1 MKRDCRSVTGG
12 NLRNLMKITGS
23 TSVDSITPGSTREL
37 LYKPVPEGEE
47 WKVNFAKELIE
58 MKSERGVDLTKDE
71 LEEILYEVTT

>member
-1 MKRDCRSVTGG
+1 
-12 NLRNLMKITGS
+12 MKITGN
-23 TSVDSITPGSTREL
+23 TSVDSITPGTREL

-47 WKVNFAKELIE
+47 WKVNFAKDLIE

>member
-37 LYKPVPEGEE
+37 LYKPVPEAEE